1 MHFILRFFPN
11 FYFIYNN
18 NKTLIPK
25 FLGWPW
31 IFNKLIKVGHV
42 YYFPSFYS
50 IQKHTFSLRIGSSG
64 DKSKDWRFGADIG
77 GLSILARC
85 NMAGGQWVWVYSWWG
100 WGRIGLGWVGL
111 GWLTLLLLVWWWVF
125 NGCRISFLFVLFWFF
140 LGAFNVG
147 VT

>member
-77 GLSILARC
+77 GLSFWQGAIWLVASGC
-85 NMAGGQWVWVYSWWG
+85 GFIVDEVGVA
-100 WGRIGLGWVGL
+100 LGWVGL